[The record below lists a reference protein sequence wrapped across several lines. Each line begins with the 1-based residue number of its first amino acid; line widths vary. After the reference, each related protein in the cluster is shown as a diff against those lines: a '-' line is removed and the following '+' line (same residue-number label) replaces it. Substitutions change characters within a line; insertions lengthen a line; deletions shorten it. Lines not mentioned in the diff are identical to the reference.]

1 MGRRS
6 HTRVLNAWM
15 NGLLVGEWRILRNNA
30 MEFQYDQNWL
40 DNRVARRPLSLSLP
54 LPVENAP
61 LRGPVV
67 ENYFDNLLPDSD
79 PIRRRLQSRFHTE
92 SQGAFDLLAAIG
104 RDCVGALQLLPSEVV
119 PTGIT
124 EIQAR
129 PLSDAEI
136 EQSLVNT
143 VTPNRL
149 GRADDDDDGGD
160 DDFRISIAGA
170 QEKTAFLFHEGQ
182 WCRPLGATPTTHI
195 FKLPLGLVGARQAD
209 MRTSVENE
217 WLCARLLEQFGIP
230 VPRSEIKVFGN
241 QKVLIVER
249 FDRRYVAEQNY
260 WLRLPQEDFCQVLGK
275 PSSAKYEK
283 DYGPGMLEIERVLQ
297 VSETPE
303 RDVGLFL
310 RAQILFWMLA
320 ATDGHAKNFSIALHP
335 GGRFQLTPIY
345 DVLSV
350 WPVVGTAANTLDYQ
364 KLRTAMAWLG
374 DTNRHY
380 RVRDVQRRHLVETAR
395 RCGYGE
401 RIEAMLQE
409 LVQQVPLAIAEVGR
423 QLPADFPMD
432 VFETISDGL
441 QRNARKIRD
450 VH

>member
-30 MEFQYDQNWL
+30 MEFQYDQSWL
-40 DNRVARRPLSLSLP
+40 DNREARRPLSLSLP

-104 RDCVGALQLLPSEVV
+104 RDCVGALQLIPSEVV

-129 PLSDAEI
+129 PLTDAEI
-136 EQSLVNT
+136 EQSLINT

-170 QEKTAFLFHEGQ
+170 QEKTAFLFHEEQ

-283 DYGPGMLEIERVLQ
+283 DNGPGMLEIARVLQ

-303 RDVGLFL
+303 RDVDLFM
-310 RAQILFWMLA
+310 RAQTLFWMLA

-350 WPVVGTAANTLDYQ
+350 WPVVGTAANTLDYL
-364 KLRTAMAWLG
+364 KLRMAMAWLG

-409 LVQQVPLAIAEVGR
+409 LVQQVPIAIAKVGG
-423 QLPADFPMD
+423 QLPAGFPMD